1 MAKMDLRTFV
11 SRNLIPLVF
20 MGTTLVAGIVI
31 VILSAGQGQLDRE
44 LGQARQDLG
53 RATSRVADL
62 ERSLGE
68 ITDLAAR
75 GAEQIDT
82 AVNEAGKLASNTA
95 RAIVLVRA
103 GKDIVEILR
112 GIAEKIPE

>member
-1 MAKMDLRTFV
+1 MDFRTFV
-11 SRNLIPLVF
+11 SRNLVPLLF
-20 MGTTLVAGIVI
+20 MVTTLIACIVI
-31 VILSAGQGQLDRE
+31 GVLGVGQGRTYRE
-44 LGQARQDLG
+44 LRQARQDLG
-53 RATSRVADL
+53 RAAARVADL

-68 ITDLAAR
+68 IATLAAR